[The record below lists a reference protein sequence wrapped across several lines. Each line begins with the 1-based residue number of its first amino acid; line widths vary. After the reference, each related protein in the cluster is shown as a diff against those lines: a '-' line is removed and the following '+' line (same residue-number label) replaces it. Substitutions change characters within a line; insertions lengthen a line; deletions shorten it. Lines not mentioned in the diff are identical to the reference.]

1 MKKVITYGT
10 FDLFHQGHYNILKRA
25 RELGDYLVVGVT
37 SESYDIERGKLNVQD
52 SLLKRI
58 ENVRKT
64 GFADEIIVEEYQ
76 GQKLNDI
83 TKYNIDL
90 LVVGSDWRGKF
101 DYLKNYC
108 EVVYLER
115 TKNISSTKLRSEG
128 MIYSM
133 GIVTDDTEDNEMVM
147 ESKYVSGLHVE
158 SVYSEDVFVA
168 REFCDR
174 YELDS
179 YGTDYEQFLEGL
191 DIIYIRSGL
200 KNRADYIRKALECDK
215 YVISDTP
222 MALEPEEIRELFAL
236 AKAHQVVLVEDVFV
250 AREFCD
256 RYELDSYGTDY
267 EQFLE
272 GLDIIYIRSGL
283 KNRAD
288 YIRKALECDKYVI
301 SDTPMALEPEEIRE
315 LFALAKAHQVVLVE
329 KLTMVYLRA
338 FTQLVWL
345 THGALVGDV
354 VAVKCAISQDD
365 FEGGK
370 NFSETVSQ
378 ALCACIKLLGKDYL
392 EVKSN
397 AVKSSDGCFIYDMIT
412 MKYLRALATIEI
424 GTTVDVENEL
434 AIIGTRGRI
443 TVPGDWWNTGY
454 FEAKIEGQEF
464 LKRYSF
470 NFEGNGLRYL
480 LQELVIMI
488 RDRRTECT
496 RFFYEESETLAEL
509 LKIINQRG

>member
-25 RELGDYLVVGVT
+25 RELGDYLIVGVT
-37 SESYDIERGKLNVQD
+37 SESYDIERGKLNVKD

-76 GQKLNDI
+76 GQKISDI
-83 TKYNIDL
+83 IKYNVDC
-90 LVVGSDWRGKF
+90 LVLGSDWKGKF

-108 EVVYLER
+108 DVVYLER

-128 MIYSM
+128 TIYSI
-133 GIVTDDTEDNEMVM
+133 GIVTDDTEDNEMVQ
-147 ESKYVSGLHVE
+147 ESKFVSGLHVE
-158 SVYSEDVFVA
+158 SVYSEDIFVA

-191 DIIYIRSGL
+191 NIVYITSGL
-200 KNRADYIRKALECDK
+200 KKRSGYIKHALQQGK
-215 YVISDTP
+215 HVISDTP
-222 MALEPEEIRELFAL
+222 MTLDIGEQKMLFAL
-236 AKAHQVVLVEDVFV
+236 AKEQKVVLVE
-250 AREFCD
+250 R
-256 RYELDSYGTDY
+256 
-267 EQFLE
+267 
-272 GLDIIYIRSGL
+272 
-283 KNRAD
+283 
-288 YIRKALECDKYVI
+288 
-301 SDTPMALEPEEIRE
+301 
-315 LFALAKAHQVVLVE
+315 
-329 KLTMVYLRA
+329 LTLVYLRA
-338 FTQLVWL
+338 FVQLVWL
-345 THGALVGDV
+345 THGDLIGNV

-370 NFSETVSQ
+370 SFNETVSQ

-392 EVKSN
+392 DVNTN
-397 AVKSSDGCFIYDMIT
+397 AVRGSDGEFVYDMIT
-412 MKYLRALATIEI
+412 VKYPKALATIEI

-434 AIIGTRGRI
+434 VIIGSKGRI
-443 TVPGDWWNTGY
+443 TVPNDWWNTGY

-480 LQELVIMI
+480 LQELTIMI
-488 RDRRTECT
+488 RDKRTECT
-496 RFFYEESETLAEL
+496 RLFYEESETLAEL
-509 LKIINQRG
+509 LKIIDQRG

>member
-25 RELGDYLVVGVT
+25 RELGDYLIVGVT
-37 SESYDIERGKLNVQD
+37 SESYDIERGKLNVKD

-76 GQKLNDI
+76 GQKINDI
-83 TKYNIDL
+83 IKYNIDL
-90 LVVGSDWRGKF
+90 LVLGSDWKGKF

-108 EVVYLER
+108 DVIYLER

-128 MIYSM
+128 KIYRI
-133 GIVTDDTEDNEMVM
+133 GVVTDDTEDNGMVQ
-147 ESKYVSGLHVE
+147 ESKFVSGLHVE
-158 SVYSEDVFVA
+158 SVYSEDIFIA

-179 YGTDYEQFLEGL
+179 YGTDYEQFLNGL
-191 DIIYIRSGL
+191 DIIYVKSENRNRS
-200 KNRADYIRKALECDK
+200 DYIKQALQQGK
-215 YVISDTP
+215 HVISDTP
-222 MALEPEEIRELFAL
+222 MTLDTGELKALFAL
-236 AKAHQVVLVEDVFV
+236 AKEKRVVLVERFT
-250 AREFCD
+250 
-256 RYELDSYGTDY
+256 L
-267 EQFLE
+267 
-272 GLDIIYIRSGL
+272 
-283 KNRAD
+283 
-288 YIRKALECDKYVI
+288 
-301 SDTPMALEPEEIRE
+301 
-315 LFALAKAHQVVLVE
+315 
-329 KLTMVYLRA
+329 VYLRA
-338 FTQLVWL
+338 FIQLVWL

-370 NFSETVSQ
+370 SFNETVSQ

-392 EVKSN
+392 DVNTN
-397 AVKSSDGCFIYDMIT
+397 AVRGSDGEFVYDMIT
-412 MKYLRALATIEI
+412 VKYSKALATIEI

-434 AIIGTRGRI
+434 VIIGSKGRI
-443 TVPGDWWNTGY
+443 TVPNDWWNTGY

-480 LQELVIMI
+480 LQELTIMI
-488 RDRRTECT
+488 RDKRTECT
-496 RFFYEESETLAEL
+496 RLFYEESETLAEL
-509 LKIINQRG
+509 LKIIDQRG

>member
-25 RELGDYLVVGVT
+25 RELGDYLIVGVT
-37 SESYDIERGKLNVQD
+37 SESYDIERGKLNVKD

-76 GQKLNDI
+76 GQKINDI
-83 TKYNIDL
+83 IKYNIDL
-90 LVVGSDWRGKF
+90 LVLGSDWKGKF

-108 EVVYLER
+108 DVIYLER

-128 MIYSM
+128 KIYRI
-133 GIVTDDTEDNEMVM
+133 GVVTDDTEDNGMVQ
-147 ESKYVSGLHVE
+147 ESKFVSGLHVE
-158 SVYSEDVFVA
+158 SVYSDDIFIA

-179 YGTDYEQFLEGL
+179 YGTDYEQFLNGL
-191 DIIYIRSGL
+191 DIIYVKSENRNRS
-200 KNRADYIRKALECDK
+200 DYIKQALQQGK
-215 YVISDTP
+215 HVISDTP
-222 MALEPEEIRELFAL
+222 MTLDTGELKALFAL
-236 AKAHQVVLVEDVFV
+236 AKEKRVVLVERFT
-250 AREFCD
+250 
-256 RYELDSYGTDY
+256 L
-267 EQFLE
+267 
-272 GLDIIYIRSGL
+272 
-283 KNRAD
+283 
-288 YIRKALECDKYVI
+288 
-301 SDTPMALEPEEIRE
+301 
-315 LFALAKAHQVVLVE
+315 
-329 KLTMVYLRA
+329 VYLRA
-338 FTQLVWL
+338 FIQLVWL

-354 VAVKCAISQDD
+354 VSVKCAISQDD

-370 NFSETVSQ
+370 SFNETVSQ

-392 EVKSN
+392 DVNTN
-397 AVKSSDGCFIYDMIT
+397 AVRGSDGEFVYDMIT
-412 MKYLRALATIEI
+412 VKYPKALATIEI

-434 AIIGTRGRI
+434 VIIGSKGRI
-443 TVPGDWWNTGY
+443 TVPNDWWNTGY

-480 LQELVIMI
+480 LQELTIMI
-488 RDRRTECT
+488 RDKRTECT
-496 RFFYEESETLAEL
+496 RLFYEESETLAEL
-509 LKIINQRG
+509 LKIIDQRG